1 MAPTFSFSRILSL
14 FRGWNSR
21 KETVDKDIE
30 ERAAQNSS
38 PPEPIEKE
46 QLPLTPESARTIR
59 KVISS
64 LVRRLSGRKDAAND
78 VAEHDSSQPP
88 LSSPE
93 FRAPSKT
100 IVQTASLLLDLL
112 SSVTDAVPFNPLKSI
127 VGGIQVLFGQY
138 EKFRDNDEEVQ
149 NLKHDLERLYE
160 RIHHYA
166 GSLPTEVKDLL
177 TKSLTPAIADIERR
191 IEELKQGSGFTRF
204 IQARPDAKAIIDVS
218 KKISELI
225 NDIMMQLDLVAVK
238 QGCELAAKVDEIRR
252 HQILESLRLVKV
264 ESASDPESCDRR
276 ECYAGT
282 RLKVLTKI
290 EKWIN
295 SGDSQPVFCLSGRSG
310 SGKTAIAVSVSQQAL
325 KKMEN
330 SNGLRFAVFFCSSL
344 SEEAS
349 NPNSIFP
356 TLAAQFA
363 DWEDVYPVFEDELGL
378 LNMLHSKK
386 KQHKN
391 LLTRVLKAFGESQTK
406 LLIID
411 GLDECKSEVE
421 ALTILSSLLD
431 ITNEGIPSLKVLITC
446 RSDSQISATL
456 AAHNACRYSLDSVD
470 SSAHARDLRILL
482 SVELRNLDIAQENI
496 NQLVNAVDVA
506 NCSFLVAL
514 MACRKLNPQDSFDK
528 QLADLKI
535 SLLVQENTL
544 YQDFIDDAM
553 PANLPKEGR
562 KPLFAALVI
571 VAFGR
576 NSLGMEALAR
586 LLGLTGDQLR
596 SFFRCFP
603 PHILNVVAPGEMV
616 LICHQSFQE
625 YLKSGKDHMNG
636 GDMDGIHFYI
646 TQRLLDLMNRSLDRE
661 VSSSDFK
668 NLPALSVQTWLYACR
683 YWPEHLQ
690 MVAETTSGT
699 EWVKPLFA
707 SMHEFF
713 HHKLLNWLE
722 VLMQRDDLDFI
733 ESALRDLIEWTKEHC
748 SSAPKG
754 HQSLGDIVS
763 DTLKLYKLSKRALN
777 VPASKRNSELMQ
789 SRVYRTFLL
798 PLTHSGQRLARL
810 FRHIKTPIEI
820 EEVSCHR
827 RQIISLNTALE
838 NADLKTPIIRL
849 SHDANRFAVIQNGR
863 VEIADS
869 ATNVCSVFYPNGSS
883 SQTPVDVM
891 FVGGDHILITTKS
904 SARFAEVWLWS
915 ISLKKAEKLLAQPEC
930 VSESQSLPRL
940 ALSSDSTL
948 VAVLTLSRIEVWA
961 VGEWQQCLTS
971 VRYREG
977 TRDQRTP
984 FALSPHHILAGSRLR
999 TLQSRSAGCRETA
1012 GIKFEGTGVCAAFS
1026 SNGDMLAVAGNTT
1039 VSLFGPLISQGTLSE
1054 SILPSRVISISS
1066 AIDSLMFSPGAQYL
1080 AAVALS
1086 SLLVWDVSKAAQGD
1100 EQPLMWVRSRK
1111 EYRVVSSV
1119 VFSKCARYLHCAHAC
1134 PGFRDILLDMRDME
1148 VPASAQTHVTAIAMS
1163 SDGRVATGS
1172 QNGAVTIWN
1181 STMKKVLQTWQRE
1194 KHRGPVLSL
1203 AFSPNGKYIASV
1215 SEDVVYIR
1223 SADLTFPLKLSGG
1236 SFLPPCAFSNDS
1248 AFFVCVIKRDNSSFM
1263 RVLKTASWKYHDVR
1277 CGDSL
1282 EDANSMALS
1291 DRADLLA
1298 LSSNSSLAVYKIA
1311 KSVSTLSDREHN
1323 IGRLEFLSF
1332 SSDNQYVQSTA
1343 GVFKIVKLAREPKLH
1358 FGRICVRDGWIF
1370 DSDDRQVCP
1379 IPSEDICQWASS
1391 SSSLV
1396 FCTKT
1401 LGNVVVVS
1409 LSRP

>member
-1 MAPTFSFSRILSL
+1 MSL
-14 FRGWNSR
+14 
-21 KETVDKDIE
+21 
-30 ERAAQNSS
+30 
-38 PPEPIEKE
+38 PP
-46 QLPLTPESARTIR
+46 
-59 KVISS
+59 
-64 LVRRLSGRKDAAND
+64 
-78 VAEHDSSQPP
+78 PP
-88 LSSPE
+88 LSQLP
-93 FRAPSKT
+93 P
-100 IVQTASLLLDLL
+100 Q
-112 SSVTDAVPFNPLKSI
+112 VP
-127 VGGIQVLFGQY
+127 
-138 EKFRDNDEEVQ
+138 
-149 NLKHDLERLYE
+149 
-160 RIHHYA
+160 A
-166 GSLPTEVKDLL
+166 
-177 TKSLTPAIADIERR
+177 
-191 IEELKQGSGFTRF
+191 
-204 IQARPDAKAIIDVS
+204 
-218 KKISELI
+218 
-225 NDIMMQLDLVAVK
+225 
-238 QGCELAAKVDEIRR
+238 
-252 HQILESLRLVKV
+252 ILESLRLVKV

-310 SGKTAIAVSVSQQAL
+310 SEKTAIAVSVSQQAL
-325 KKMEN
+325 KKIEN

-349 NPNSIFP
+349 NPNNIFP
-356 TLAAQFA
+356 TLAAQFVN
-363 DWEDVYPVFEDELGL
+363 WEDIYLVFKEELRL
-378 LNMLHSKK
+378 HNMLHSMKK
-386 KQHKN
+386 RHKN
-391 LLTRVLKAFGESQTK
+391 LLTRLLKEVGESQTK
-406 LLIID
+406 LLVID

-421 ALTILSSLLD
+421 ALTILGSLLD
-431 ITNEGIPSLKVLITC
+431 IIKEGIPYP
-446 RSDSQISATL
+446 QHSAHY
-456 AAHNACRYSLDSVD
+456 ADADRFSLDAID
-470 SSAHARDLRILL
+470 SSAQTRDLRILL
-482 SVELRNLDIAQENI
+482 SVELRNSGIAQENV
-496 NQLVNAVDVA
+496 NRLVNAVDRA
-506 NCSFLVAL
+506 DCSFLVAL
-514 MACRKLNPQDSFDK
+514 MACRKLSPQDSFDK
-528 QLADLKI
+528 QLADLKT

-544 YQDFIDDAM
+544 YQGFIDHAV
-553 PANLPKEGR
+553 PANLPKEGQ

-576 NSLGMEALAR
+576 NSLRMEALAR

-596 SFFRCFP
+596 SFFRGFP

-625 YLKSGKDHMNG
+625 YLKSRKAHMN

-646 TQRLLDLMNRSLDRE
+646 TQQLLDLMNRSLDRE
-661 VSSSDFK
+661 VSSSNFK
-668 NLPALSVQTWLYACR
+668 SLPPLSVQTWLYACR

-690 MVAETTSGT
+690 MVAEMTSGT

-722 VLMQRDDLDFI
+722 VLIQRDDLDFI
-733 ESALRDLIEWTKEHC
+733 ESVLRDLIEWTKEHS
-748 SSAPKG
+748 SSASKG
-754 HQSLGDIVS
+754 HQSLGDIFS

-777 VPASKRNSELMQ
+777 VPVCKRNSELMQ
-789 SRVYRTFLL
+789 SRVYCTFLL
-798 PLTHSGQRLARL
+798 LLMHSGQRLARL
-810 FRHIKTPIEI
+810 FQHIKTPIEI
-820 EEVSCHR
+820 EE
-827 RQIISLNTALE
+827 
-838 NADLKTPIIRL
+838 TPMIRL

-904 SARFAEVWLWS
+904 SARFAEVWLWN

-930 VSESQSLPRL
+930 VLESQSLPRL

-961 VGEWQQCLTS
+961 VDEWERCLTS
-971 VRYREG
+971 VQYREG
-977 TRDQRTP
+977 THDQRTL

-999 TLQSRSAGCRETA
+999 TLQSQSAGCRETA
-1012 GIKFEGTGVCAAFS
+1012 GIKFEGTGVCTAFS

-1039 VSLFGPLISQGTLSE
+1039 ISLFGPLISQGALPG
-1054 SILPSRVISISS
+1054 SISPRVISISS
-1066 AIDSLMFSPGAQYL
+1066 AIDSLVFCPGAQYL

-1111 EYRVVSSV
+1111 EYYVISSV

-1148 VPASAQTHVTAIAMS
+1148 VPASAQTHVTAISMS

-1172 QNGAVTIWN
+1172 QNGA
-1181 STMKKVLQTWQRE
+1181 RE

-1203 AFSPNGKYIASV
+1203 AFSPSGKYIVSV
-1215 SEDVVYIR
+1215 SEDVVHIR
-1223 SADLTFPLKLSGG
+1223 NADLTFSLKLSGS
-1236 SFLPPCAFSNDS
+1236 SFLPH
-1248 AFFVCVIKRDNSSFM
+1248 FFVCVIKCDNSSFM
-1263 RVLKTASWKYHDVR
+1263 RILKTASWKYHDVC

-1298 LSSNSSLAVYKIA
+1298 FSSNSSLAVYKIA
-1311 KSVSTLSDREHN
+1311 KSVSTLSDRVPS

-1343 GVFKIVKLAREPKLH
+1343 GVFRIVKLAREPELH
-1358 FGRICVRDGWIF
+1358 FGRICVRDGWIV

-1391 SSSLV
+1391 GSSLV

-1409 LSRP
+1409 LSKP